1 MRRFWKIIVIL
12 IALFFA
18 TLGFVYY
25 KAVLDPENTKQVFY
39 PLSEQEEGLFHEGD
53 IILRRGYGYV
63 SDKIVETQESPY
75 PVTHC
80 AMLIGNPSNWQV
92 IHSLSSSVSPIDGA
106 QVQNLQ
112 RFLNESVPNSIIVKR
127 FKTHPDTM
135 AMILNRV
142 KYYAYIQKPFDH
154 EFDKL
159 DTTKFY
165 CTELFQH
172 CFYDILRYDIFEN
185 LENTTTMGVYNLNAF
200 QDSVRFK
207 TIMNHHIIE

>member
-1 MRRFWKIIVIL
+1 MRRFRKFIIVF
-12 IALFFA
+12 IALFFV

-25 KAVLDPENTKQVFY
+25 KAILDPENTKQVFY
-39 PLSEQEEGLFHEGD
+39 PLSEQEKGLLHEGD
-53 IILRRGYGYV
+53 IILRRGYGFV

-80 AMLIGNPSNWQV
+80 AMLVGNPSNWQV

>member
-1 MRRFWKIIVIL
+1 MRRFRKFIIL
-12 IALFFA
+12 FIALFIA

-25 KAVLDPENTKQVFY
+25 KAVLDPENTKHVFY
-39 PLSEQEEGLFHEGD
+39 PLSEQEKGLFLEGD
-53 IILRRGYGYV
+53 MILRRGYGFV
-63 SDKIVETQESPY
+63 SDKIVETQESPF

-80 AMLIGNPSNWQV
+80 AMLIGKPGNWQV
-92 IHSLSSSVSPIDGA
+92 VHSLSSSVSPIDGA

-127 FKTHPDTM
+127 FKTHPDTL

-142 KYYAYIQKPFDH
+142 KYYADIQKPFDH

-172 CFYDILRYDIFEN
+172 CFHDILRYDIFEN

-200 QDSVRFK
+200 QDTARFK
-207 TIMNHHIIE
+207 TILNHHIIE

>member
-1 MRRFWKIIVIL
+1 MSRFRKIIFIL

-18 TLGFVYY
+18 TVGFVYY

-39 PLSEQEEGLFHEGD
+39 PMTEQEKGLFHEGD
-53 IILRRGYGYV
+53 MILRRGFGFV
-63 SDKIVETQESPY
+63 SDKIVETQESPF

-80 AMLIGNPSNWQV
+80 AMLIGKPGNWQV
-92 IHSLSSSVSPIDGA
+92 VHSLSSSVSPIDGA

-127 FKTHPDTM
+127 FKTHPDTL
-135 AMILNRV
+135 AMIVNRV
-142 KYYAYIQKPFDH
+142 RYYASIQKPFDH

-159 DTTKFY
+159 DTAKFY

-172 CFYDILRYDIFEN
+172 CFYDVLKYDIFEN
-185 LENTTTMGVYNLNAF
+185 LDYTATMGVYNLNAF
-200 QDSVRFK
+200 HDTVRFK
-207 TIMNHHIIE
+207 TIMNHHRIE

>member
-80 AMLIGNPSNWQV
+80 AMLVGNPSNWQV

>member
-1 MRRFWKIIVIL
+1 MRRFWKIIVII

-80 AMLIGNPSNWQV
+80 AMLVGNPSNWQV

>member
-1 MRRFWKIIVIL
+1 MSRFRKFIIL
-12 IALFFA
+12 FIALFFA
-18 TLGFVYY
+18 ALGFVYY

-39 PLSEQEEGLFHEGD
+39 PLSEHEKGLLHEGD
-53 IILRRGYGYV
+53 MILRRGYGFV
-63 SDKIVETQESPY
+63 SDKIVETQESPF

-80 AMLIGNPSNWQV
+80 AMLIGNPGNWQV

-127 FKTHPDTM
+127 FKTHPDTL

-142 KYYAYIQKPFDH
+142 KYYADIQKPFDH

-172 CFYDILRYDIFEN
+172 CFHDILRYDIFEN

-200 QDSVRFK
+200 QDTARFK
-207 TIMNHHIIE
+207 TILNHHIIE

>member
-39 PLSEQEEGLFHEGD
+39 PLSDQEKGLFHEGD

-127 FKTHPDTM
+127 LKTHPDTM

-142 KYYAYIQKPFDH
+142 KYYADIQKPFDH
-154 EFDKL
+154 EFDK
-159 DTTKFY
+159 
-165 CTELFQH
+165 
-172 CFYDILRYDIFEN
+172 
-185 LENTTTMGVYNLNAF
+185 
-200 QDSVRFK
+200 
-207 TIMNHHIIE
+207 